1 MLMNTSKVSET
12 SNYYKFFLLKPKI
25 NADAKEVAKK
35 LITFDEVAEVYVT
48 EGMAGFMVKAKF
60 FSSDIPNDLE
70 RYIRNKMGE
79 KYGMLVSPLQYAKKR

>member
-1 MLMNTSKVSET
+1 MNTSKVSET

-60 FSSDIPNDLE
+60 FSRDMPNDLE

>member
-1 MLMNTSKVSET
+1 MNTSKVSET

-60 FSSDIPNDLE
+60 FSSDIPKDLE